1 MDYISYKLRKPIKD
15 GGMMESN
22 MGWECK
28 RIWLKIKP
36 GMVFGKMEIN

>member
-1 MDYISYKLRKPIKD
+1 MDYISYKLRKPIKG

-28 RIWLKIKP
+28 RIWLKIKL